1 MTHGGARLG
10 AGRPKGQGKYG
21 EKTRAVRLPVSRVA
35 EILNYLSKNKAP
47 NLIPLYG
54 CSVRAGFPSPADDY
68 IEDHLNLNDYLI
80 KHPEATFFVRALGES
95 MINAGIHSGDL
106 LIVDRSIEAVHG
118 KVVIAAVNG
127 ELTVKRL
134 WQMHGKLKL
143 LAENDSFPPIEV
155 HEGQD
160 VVIWGV
166 VINVIHAV
174 L

>member
-1 MTHGGARLG
+1 MAHGGVRAG
-10 AGRPKGQGKYG
+10 AGRPRGQGQYG
-21 EKTRAVRLPVSRVA
+21 EATRAVRLPVSRIA
-35 EILNYLSKNKAP
+35 EILNYLKKNKSP
-47 NLIPLYG
+47 DLIPLYG
-54 CSVRAGFPSPADDY
+54 SSVRAGFPSPADDY

-80 KHPEATFFVRALGES
+80 KHPEATFFVRASGES

-106 LIVDRSIEAVHG
+106 LVVDRSLEAVHG

-143 LAENDSFPPIEV
+143 LAENSQFAPIEV

-166 VINVIHAV
+166 VTTVIHSV